1 MRLVQASQASLSA
14 SLRASAARS
23 DRGAVEPAAGF
34 GTHRRKNAHGRA
46 AFTNRL
52 NLSLCALRC
61 VLIDA
66 RMFGYRGLSGNVL
79 LDQSIA
85 GFDPLQ
91 TWSTSFHN
99 TAFTM
104 LLEHFSAV
112 GHIASWILELKYLL
126 RAGTVKSSHADRH
139 T

>member
-34 GTHRRKNAHGRA
+34 GTHGRKNAHGRA
-46 AFTNRL
+46 AFTSRL

-66 RMFGYRGLSGNVL
+66 RMFGGNVL
-79 LDQSIA
+79 LIRA
-85 GFDPLQ
+85 LPVFDSLQ

-99 TAFTM
+99 
-104 LLEHFSAV
+104 
-112 GHIASWILELKYLL
+112 
-126 RAGTVKSSHADRH
+126 RALQRSRPHCFLDS
-139 T
+139 